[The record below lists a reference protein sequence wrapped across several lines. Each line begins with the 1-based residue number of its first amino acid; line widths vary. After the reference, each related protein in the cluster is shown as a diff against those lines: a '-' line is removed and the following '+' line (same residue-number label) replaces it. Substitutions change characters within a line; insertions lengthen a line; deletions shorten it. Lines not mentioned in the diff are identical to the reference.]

1 MINLAIIFDS
11 IEKGGGGFYQSLSTV
26 KLLKNI
32 NNSNVK
38 QIYFCTSITTQKIL
52 KSHKIESRLIKINFI
67 EKIINK
73 LDEIEFFSL
82 ILKKLRF
89 RNSIHKI
96 SENDK
101 VDLFYFL
108 GPSNLVNL
116 IKNTEQSNFI
126 INVWDINHKIN
137 SYFPEYKSV
146 ETYNSKEK
154 VLNKIVNNAYKIIV
168 NSQKAL
174 KDMKIHYNCDENKIS
189 IMPFRTPLP
198 EIYKNKSKEYF
209 DTIFRKLNIEKK
221 NKIFFYPA
229 QFWPH
234 KNHVYLIDA
243 LKNLLEYSKNFNL
256 ILTGENKGNLDLI
269 KKKIKQNKLEQN
281 VKILNFL
288 NIDQII
294 SIYKNCDALIMPTF
308 VARTTLP
315 LLEALY
321 FQVPIF
327 YSKDILDSEYSKYVV
342 EFDLNRANELT
353 EILRDFIQNPQT
365 YKDTIEKGLK
375 FYQKISDENKAIWE
389 LNKILNEY
397 IYLSSRWK

>member
-1 MINLAIIFDS
+1 
-11 IEKGGGGFYQSLSTV
+11 
-26 KLLKNI
+26 
-32 NNSNVK
+32 
-38 QIYFCTSITTQKIL
+38 
-52 KSHKIESRLIKINFI
+52 
-67 EKIINK
+67 
-73 LDEIEFFSL
+73 
-82 ILKKLRF
+82 
-89 RNSIHKI
+89 
-96 SENDK
+96 
-101 VDLFYFL
+101 L
-108 GPSNLVNL
+108 GY
-116 IKNTEQSNFI
+116 
-126 INVWDINHKIN
+126 NHKIN